1 MLLPLLN
8 DILDLSKIEANKM
21 ALDEREFTLSEC
33 LDMLMKTEAA
43 RAHEKGLELIHYI
56 GSEVP
61 DGLMVD
67 SLRLRQIVLNIVR
80 NAIKFTAVGEV
91 VVRVEAEAQDQQ
103 AKKG

>member
-1 MLLPLLN
+1 
-8 DILDLSKIEANKM
+8 M

-43 RAHEKGLELIHYI
+43 RAHERGLELIHYI

-61 DGLMVD
+61 DGLVGD
-67 SLRLRQIVLNIVR
+67 SLRLRQIVLNLVS
-80 NAIKFTAVGEV
+80 NAIKVSAAGEV
-91 VVRVEAEAQDQQ
+91 VVRIEAEAQDEQ

>member
-1 MLLPLLN
+1 MELLN

-43 RAHEKGLELIHYI
+43 RAHEKGLEPIHYI
-56 GSEVP
+56 GSEVS
-61 DGLMVD
+61 DGLVGD
-67 SLRLRQIVLNIVR
+67 SLRLRQIVLNPVS
-80 NAIKFTAVGEV
+80 NTIKFTAAGEV
-91 VVRVEAEAQDQQ
+91 VVRIEAEAQDEQ